1 MWNQSSGPIRHY
13 AGQAAQDLSGMTQIV
28 GKEFVNIVGTDLS
41 QIVGAGPQHPSQRAP
56 IQGGTTTAAHKR
68 LFQTGLISAPVIA
81 HMPAHGAA
89 VALALLSRGAS
100 PDQAIHASGAPAV
113 HAQVQG
119 KKPMQQRVGQMV
131 PGGGGGPMEVPMVG
145 NGPREFPMGFGITP
159 VANGANVI
167 INAQPQVNF
176 RPSRLVIP
184 DSIAPS
190 FMIND
195 FKIGMRSQLV
205 APGSIPAQSF
215 TQNAVGTAMA
225 LDTVNVGQFVTLD
238 VTNVAAQ
245 PVNFAASLFGTT
257 LNS

>member
-1 MWNQSSGPIRHY
+1 M
-13 AGQAAQDLSGMTQIV
+13 
-28 GKEFVNIVGTDLS
+28 
-41 QIVGAGPQHPSQRAP
+41 
-56 IQGGTTTAAHKR
+56 
-68 LFQTGLISAPVIA
+68 
-81 HMPAHGAA
+81 
-89 VALALLSRGAS
+89 
-100 PDQAIHASGAPAV
+100 
-113 HAQVQG
+113 
-119 KKPMQQRVGQMV
+119 QRVGQLL
-131 PGGGGGPMEVPMVG
+131 PGQGGPMEVPMVG

-215 TQNAVGTAMA
+215 TQTAVGTAMA

>member
-1 MWNQSSGPIRHY
+1 MWNQPPQPLRHY
-13 AGQAAQDLSGMTQIV
+13 SGQAAQDLSGMTQIV
-28 GKEFVNIVGTDLS
+28 GRQLTGKEFVNIVG
-41 QIVGAGPQHPSQRAP
+41 AGRQHPSQRAP
-56 IQGGTTTAAHKR
+56 AQGGTVTAAHQR
-68 LFQTGLISAPVIA
+68 LYQTGLFNAHQIA
-81 HMPAHGAA
+81 RMPAHGAA
-89 VALALLSRGAS
+89 IGLALVQRGATVPQVLS
-100 PDQAIHASGAPAV
+100 ASGALHGAGNVTSGQAPA
-113 HAQVQG
+113 
-119 KKPMQQRVGQMV
+119 QRVGQAMN
-131 PGGGGGPMEVPMVG
+131 GNGGPYEVPMVG

-159 VANGANVI
+159 VAMGANVI

-215 TQNAVGTAMA
+215 TQTAVGTAMA
-225 LDTVNVGQFVTLD
+225 LDTVNVGQFTTLD
-238 VTNVAAQ
+238 VTNVASQ
-245 PVNFAASLFGTT
+245 TVNFAASLFGTT

>member
-1 MWNQSSGPIRHY
+1 MWKQQNPPLRHY
-13 AGQAAQDLSGMTQIV
+13 SGQAAEDLSGMTQIV
-28 GKEFVNIVGTDLS
+28 GKEFVNI
-41 QIVGAGPQHPSQRAP
+41 IGAGMQHPSQRAP
-56 IQGGTTTAAHKR
+56 AAGGKPTVAHQR
-68 LFQTGLISAPVIA
+68 LYQTGLFNAHQIA
-81 HMPAHGAA
+81 RMPAHGAM
-89 VALALLSRGAS
+89 VALAFIQRGATV
-100 PDQAIHASGAPAV
+100 PQALHASGALNSAPSQAT
-113 HAQVQG
+113 
-119 KKPMQQRVGQMV
+119 QQKVGQLMSN
-131 PGGGGGPMEVPMVG
+131 GNGNGPYEVPMVG

-176 RPSRLVIP
+176 RPSRLVVP

-215 TQNAVGTAMA
+215 TQTAVGTAMA

>member
-1 MWNQSSGPIRHY
+1 MWNQPRQPLRHY
-13 AGQAAQDLSGMTQIV
+13 TGQPAEDLGGMTQIV
-28 GKEFVNIVGTDLS
+28 GREFQNIVGTQLHN
-41 QIVGAGPQHPSQRAP
+41 IVGAGPQHPQLRAP
-56 IQGGTTTAAHKR
+56 AAGGRTTMAHQR
-68 LFQTGLISAPVIA
+68 LYQTGLFNAHQIA
-81 HMPAHGAA
+81 RMPAHGAA
-89 VALALLSRGAS
+89 VALALVHRGAS
-100 PDQAIHASGAPAV
+100 VPQALHASGALGNVTSGHVP
-113 HAQVQG
+113 
-119 KKPMQQRVGQMV
+119 QQRVGQAMN
-131 PGGGGGPMEVPMVG
+131 GNQGPMEVPMVG

-159 VANGANVI
+159 VATGANVI

-176 RPSRLVIP
+176 RPSRLVVP

-215 TQNAVGTAMA
+215 TQEAVGTAMA

-238 VTNVAAQ
+238 VTNIAYQ

>member
-1 MWNQSSGPIRHY
+1 
-13 AGQAAQDLSGMTQIV
+13 MTQQRA
-28 GKEFVNIVGTDLS
+28 GTELMQYVGTNLS
-41 QIVGAGPQHPSQRAP
+41 QIVGQAAQAGNPAARALMNEAHRMAKYQRAGAP
-56 IQGGTTTAAHKR
+56 PLSGQAGTAA
-68 LFQTGLISAPVIA
+68 AA
-81 HMPAHGAA
+81 HHYRHHAGQD
-89 VALALLSRGAS
+89 LS
-100 PDQAIHASGAPAV
+100 Q
-113 HAQVQG
+113 
-119 KKPMQQRVGQMV
+119 
-131 PGGGGGPMEVPMVG
+131 GGGGGPYEVPMVG

-176 RPSRLVIP
+176 RPSRLVVP

-215 TQNAVGTAMA
+215 TQTAVGTAMA

>member
-1 MWNQSSGPIRHY
+1 VYPFRH
-13 AGQAAQDLSGMTQIV
+13 AVGLDQIVGTNLMQIVGQAAANGDA
-28 GKEFVNIVGTDLS
+28 
-41 QIVGAGPQHPSQRAP
+41 GAQ
-56 IQGGTTTAAHKR
+56 
-68 LFQTGLISAPVIA
+68 
-81 HMPAHGAA
+81 
-89 VALALLSRGAS
+89 ALLSAAS
-100 PDQAIHASGAPAV
+100 SAQPMSGQTTSPSAQALYPQSAPMS
-113 HAQVQG
+113 
-119 KKPMQQRVGQMV
+119 P
-131 PGGGGGPMEVPMVG
+131 PGSSSNGGGGPYETPMVG

-159 VANGANVI
+159 VAMGANVI

-215 TQNAVGTAMA
+215 TQTAVGTAMA
-225 LDTVNVGQFVTLD
+225 LDTVNVGQFTTLD
-238 VTNVAAQ
+238 VTNVASQ
-245 PVNFAASLFGTT
+245 TVNFAASLFGTT

>member
-1 MWNQSSGPIRHY
+1 VYPFRH
-13 AGQAAQDLSGMTQIV
+13 AVGLDQIV
-28 GKEFVNIVGTDLS
+28 GTNLS
-41 QIVGAGPQHPSQRAP
+41 QIVGQAAAAGDPNAQ
-56 IQGGTTTAAHKR
+56 
-68 LFQTGLISAPVIA
+68 
-81 HMPAHGAA
+81 
-89 VALALLSRGAS
+89 ALLA
-100 PDQAIHASGAPAV
+100 AASGAPLSG
-113 HAQVQG
+113 QSNT
-119 KKPMQQRVGQMV
+119 PMGQDMYPQSAWTNP
-131 PGGGGGPMEVPMVG
+131 PGVVSGNGSGGPMEVPMVG

-245 PVNFAASLFGTT
+245 PTNFAASLFGTT

>member
-1 MWNQSSGPIRHY
+1 MSQHVGTNLMQIV
-13 AGQAAQDLSGMTQIV
+13 GQAAASGNPHAQQ
-28 GKEFVNIVGTDLS
+28 L
-41 QIVGAGPQHPSQRAP
+41 
-56 IQGGTTTAAHKR
+56 
-68 LFQTGLISAPVIA
+68 L
-81 HMPAHGAA
+81 
-89 VALALLSRGAS
+89 ALAGYTPGTLYGQIQQPPHGSSQPRR
-100 PDQAIHASGAPAV
+100 
-113 HAQVQG
+113 VQHT
-119 KKPMQQRVGQMV
+119 VGQ
-131 PGGGGGPMEVPMVG
+131 GSAAGGGGPYETPMVG

-159 VANGANVI
+159 VAMGANVI

-215 TQNAVGTAMA
+215 TQTAVGTAMA
-225 LDTVNVGQFVTLD
+225 LDTVNVGQFTTLD
-238 VTNVAAQ
+238 VTNVASQ
-245 PVNFAASLFGTT
+245 TVNFAASLFGTT

>member
-1 MWNQSSGPIRHY
+1 MANQH
-13 AGQAAQDLSGMTQIV
+13 V
-28 GKEFVNIVGTDLS
+28 GSNLIH
-41 QIVGAGPQHPSQRAP
+41 IVGAAARAGNP
-56 IQGGTTTAAHKR
+56 HAQ
-68 LFQTGLISAPVIA
+68 
-81 HMPAHGAA
+81 
-89 VALALLSRGAS
+89 ALLAAAQRNL
-100 PDQAIHASGAPAV
+100 PAAYANWK
-113 HAQVQG
+113 HPAQQH
-119 KKPMQQRVGQMV
+119 QRVGQDLSAAA
-131 PGGGGGPMEVPMVG
+131 PSGPMEVPMVG

-215 TQNAVGTAMA
+215 TQTAVGTAMA

>member
-1 MWNQSSGPIRHY
+1 MYPFRH
-13 AGQAAQDLSGMTQIV
+13 AVGLDQIVGTSLTQIV
-28 GKEFVNIVGTDLS
+28 G
-41 QIVGAGPQHPSQRAP
+41 QAAAAGDPNAQ
-56 IQGGTTTAAHKR
+56 
-68 LFQTGLISAPVIA
+68 
-81 HMPAHGAA
+81 
-89 VALALLSRGAS
+89 ALLA
-100 PDQAIHASGAPAV
+100 AASGAPLSG
-113 HAQVQG
+113 QSNT
-119 KKPMQQRVGQMV
+119 PMGQDQYPQSAWTNP
-131 PGGGGGPMEVPMVG
+131 PGVVAGNGGQGPMEAPMVG

-215 TQNAVGTAMA
+215 TQTAVGTAMA

>member
-1 MWNQSSGPIRHY
+1 MGNNV
-13 AGQAAQDLSGMTQIV
+13 V
-28 GKEFVNIVGTDLS
+28 GTELHNIVGTNLMH
-41 QIVGAGPQHPSQRAP
+41 IVGRAAQMGNKHAQSLLHAAGAP
-56 IQGGTTTAAHKR
+56 PLSGQSTTAA
-68 LFQTGLISAPVIA
+68 AA
-81 HMPAHGAA
+81 HNYRH
-89 VALALLSRGAS
+89 
-100 PDQAIHASGAPAV
+100 H
-113 HAQVQG
+113 
-119 KKPMQQRVGQMV
+119 VGQA
-131 PGGGGGPMEVPMVG
+131 GSGGGGPYEVPMVG

-159 VANGANVI
+159 VAMGANVI

-215 TQNAVGTAMA
+215 TQTAVGTAMA
-225 LDTVNVGQFVTLD
+225 LDTVNVGQFTTLD
-238 VTNVAAQ
+238 VTNVASQ
-245 PVNFAASLFGTT
+245 TVNFAASLFGTT

>member
-1 MWNQSSGPIRHY
+1 VYPFRH
-13 AGQAAQDLSGMTQIV
+13 AVGAHVTGLDQIVGTELAQIVGQAAAAGDPNAQALMLAAGGAPLSGQSNTPMGQNMYPQSAWTNPPGV
-28 GKEFVNIVGTDLS
+28 T
-41 QIVGAGPQHPSQRAP
+41 AGP
-56 IQGGTTTAAHKR
+56 GN
-68 LFQTGLISAPVIA
+68 
-81 HMPAHGAA
+81 
-89 VALALLSRGAS
+89 
-100 PDQAIHASGAPAV
+100 
-113 HAQVQG
+113 
-119 KKPMQQRVGQMV
+119 
-131 PGGGGGPMEVPMVG
+131 GGGGPMEVPMVG

-205 APGSIPAQSF
+205 APGSLPAQSF
-215 TQNAVGTAMA
+215 TQTAVGTAMA

>member
-1 MWNQSSGPIRHY
+1 MGQR
-13 AGQAAQDLSGMTQIV
+13 AGTELMQY
-28 GKEFVNIVGTDLS
+28 VGTNLS
-41 QIVGAGPQHPSQRAP
+41 QIVGNAAAAGNPAARALINEAHRMAKFQRAGAP
-56 IQGGTTTAAHKR
+56 PLSGQAATAA
-68 LFQTGLISAPVIA
+68 AA
-81 HMPAHGAA
+81 HHYRHHAGQD
-89 VALALLSRGAS
+89 LS
-100 PDQAIHASGAPAV
+100 QSG
-113 HAQVQG
+113 G
-119 KKPMQQRVGQMV
+119 N
-131 PGGGGGPMEVPMVG
+131 GPYEVPMVG

-176 RPSRLVIP
+176 RPSRLVVP

-215 TQNAVGTAMA
+215 TQTAVGTAMA

>member
-1 MWNQSSGPIRHY
+1 
-13 AGQAAQDLSGMTQIV
+13 V
-28 GKEFVNIVGTDLS
+28 
-41 QIVGAGPQHPSQRAP
+41 
-56 IQGGTTTAAHKR
+56 
-68 LFQTGLISAPVIA
+68 SAPTIE

-89 VALALLSRGAS
+89 VALALLARGAT
-100 PDQAIHASGAPAV
+100 PDQAIHASGAPLVA
-113 HAQVQG
+113 AQIQG
-119 KKPMQQRVGQMV
+119 RKPMQRVGQALAL
-131 PGGGGGPMEVPMVG
+131 GGGGPMEVPMVG

-184 DSIAPS
+184 DAIAPS

-215 TQNAVGTAMA
+215 TQTAVGTAMA

-238 VTNVAAQ
+238 VTNVGAQ
-245 PVNFAASLFGTT
+245 PANFAASLFGTT

>member
-1 MWNQSSGPIRHY
+1 MIPFRHAVGTELSQY
-13 AGQAAQDLSGMTQIV
+13 VGLDQIVGTNLTNIVGQAAAQGDPNAQALLAAATGAPLSGQSNSPMGANQYPQSAWMNAPGVT
-28 GKEFVNIVGTDLS
+28 S
-41 QIVGAGPQHPSQRAP
+41 QLAAGSD
-56 IQGGTTTAAHKR
+56 G
-68 LFQTGLISAPVIA
+68 S
-81 HMPAHGAA
+81 
-89 VALALLSRGAS
+89 
-100 PDQAIHASGAPAV
+100 
-113 HAQVQG
+113 
-119 KKPMQQRVGQMV
+119 
-131 PGGGGGPMEVPMVG
+131 GGPMEVPMVG

-159 VANGANVI
+159 VASGANVI

-215 TQNAVGTAMA
+215 TQTAVGTAMA
-225 LDTVNVGQFVTLD
+225 LDTVNVGQFTTLD
-238 VTNVAAQ
+238 VTNVAFTT
-245 PVNFAASLFGTT
+245 VNFAASLFGTT

>member
-1 MWNQSSGPIRHY
+1 VTPFRH
-13 AGQAAQDLSGMTQIV
+13 AVGLDQIVGTNLMHIVGQAAANGDGGAQALLAAAAAPSGQWTTPSAQS
-28 GKEFVNIVGTDLS
+28 LY
-41 QIVGAGPQHPSQRAP
+41 PQ
-56 IQGGTTTAAHKR
+56 
-68 LFQTGLISAPVIA
+68 SAP
-81 HMPAHGAA
+81 M
-89 VALALLSRGAS
+89 S
-100 PDQAIHASGAPAV
+100 P
-113 HAQVQG
+113 
-119 KKPMQQRVGQMV
+119 
-131 PGGGGGPMEVPMVG
+131 PGSNGSGPMEVPMVG

-159 VANGANVI
+159 VATGANVI

-176 RPSRLVIP
+176 RPSRLVVP

-215 TQNAVGTAMA
+215 TQEAVGTAMA

-238 VTNVAAQ
+238 VTNIAYQ

>member
-1 MWNQSSGPIRHY
+1 MSQHVGTNLMQIV
-13 AGQAAQDLSGMTQIV
+13 GQAAQRGDPNAQRLLVAAGYRP
-28 GKEFVNIVGTDLS
+28 GTLYGPIHQS
-41 QIVGAGPQHPSQRAP
+41 NRVGPQAVMAP
-56 IQGGTTTAAHKR
+56 PLPGQAITAA
-68 LFQTGLISAPVIA
+68 AA
-81 HMPAHGAA
+81 HHY
-89 VALALLSRGAS
+89 R
-100 PDQAIHASGAPAV
+100 H
-113 HAQVQG
+113 H
-119 KKPMQQRVGQMV
+119 VGQA
-131 PGGGGGPMEVPMVG
+131 GSSGSQGPMEVPMVG

-159 VANGANVI
+159 VALGANVI

-176 RPSRLVIP
+176 RPSRLVVP

-205 APGSIPAQSF
+205 APGSLPAQSF
-215 TQNAVGTAMA
+215 TQKAVGTAMA

-238 VTNVAAQ
+238 VTNIAYQ